1 MKKNVLNIFLFILT
15 ILVVSLSMGFNV
27 SKMGCDDSGFL
38 YLGSQVPSCNAGE
51 ASCCMIEIAESC
63 CPETKDNSC
72 SSITENIH
80 FEFQTLI
87 NYFSFDFK
95 QAGLL
100 LYVPCY
106 EARYNDI
113 CFLLYYLMEY
123 VPLDIYNP
131 ELSQIQSFLL

>member
-1 MKKNVLNIFLFILT
+1 MSNIAFVLGNGESRKGIQISDLKQHGTVFACNGVYRTDRPDFLIA
-15 ILVVSLSMGFNV
+15 VAP
-27 SKMGCDDSGFL
+27 KM
-38 YLGSQVPSCNAGE
+38 
-51 ASCCMIEIAESC
+51 MIEIAESC

-100 LYVPCY
+100 LYVAFC
-106 EARYNDI
+106 EVRYNDI
-113 CFLLYYLMEY
+113 FFLLYYLMEY